1 MAQRSEL
8 FKRVVTALPAAIVAI
23 WAVLAGGAP
32 LAALLAIA
40 AALSAWELF
49 RMARSA
55 GLSPFADVGIA
66 LAGIVPL
73 IVHARYLAIW
83 EPHLTLLALLVPALL
98 TLALF
103 ARGVE
108 GKPFGAAAS
117 TLFGICYTGGM
128 LSFAYAIRYHDYAY
142 GDVAMHIAGRELH
155 LASGGFLLV
164 LPVLLTWATDIGAY
178 AVGRTLGGAKLMP
191 SVSPGKTR
199 SGAIGGVVT
208 SVVVAWLFVRYSLQ
222 PAAQL
227 SFTPLGIVLFGAGV
241 SVAGQVGDLVE
252 SMLKREAGVKD
263 SSTLIPG
270 HGGVLDRID
279 SLLFVLPVSYALMG
293 WLLIPAPR

>member
-1 MAQRSEL
+1 MAISSEL
-8 FKRVVTALPAAIVAI
+8 GKRVVTAVPAAIVAV
-23 WAVLAGGAP
+23 WAVFAGGAP

-49 RMARSA
+49 RMARAA
-55 GLSPFADVGIA
+55 GLTPFAVGVA
-66 LAGIVPL
+66 LAGLVPL
-73 IVHARYLAIW
+73 VVHARYLAIW
-83 EPHLTLLALLVPALL
+83 EPHLTLLALVVPALL
-98 TLALF
+98 TMALF
-103 ARGVE
+103 SRGTDA
-108 GKPFGAAAS
+108 KPFSAAAV
-117 TLFGICYTGGM
+117 TLLGICYTGGM

-142 GDVAMHIAGRELH
+142 GDVVMRLAGREVH
-155 LASGGFLLV
+155 VASGGFLLV

-178 AVGRTLGGAKLMP
+178 AVGRTVGGAKLMP

-208 SVVVAWLFVRYSLQ
+208 SVLVAWLFVRYSLQ

-227 SFTPLGIVLFGAGV
+227 SFTPLGIVLFGVGV

-252 SMLKREAGVKD
+252 SLLKREAGVKD
-263 SSTLIPG
+263 SSSLIPG

-293 WLLIPAPR
+293 WLLVPAPR